1 MFSKIT
7 HRLLLLP
14 IFISCFSLGFGQ
26 ALSASKVACGP
37 CEDYY
42 GMGGWTP
49 AAQSLVIADTIP
61 GRFLLIHIED
71 PDTNTWFI
79 EGDFYIDINNYV
91 TVQSGDTAVFQFSQ
105 NGTYE
110 INFQGIYGIP
120 SGSQCY
126 HYGRV
131 TIEVTGFPMTA
142 ASEPLAL
149 NDLPTVKAFP
159 NPTSGIV
166 HIEWLDKSA
175 SQTVASLLG
184 MRGEV
189 IRSGIRFVDGK
200 MEIDLSEL
208 ANGPY
213 FLTFI
218 GPAKLFVTTII
229 KD

>member
-1 MFSKIT
+1 MSRKI
-7 HRLLLLP
+7 HLLLLLTS
-14 IFISCFSLGFGQ
+14 IFVCSITLGFGQ
-26 ALSASKVACGP
+26 NLPSAKVTCTP

-42 GMGGWTP
+42 GMGGGPP
-49 AAQSLVIADTIP
+49 AAQTLVVADTVP
-61 GRFLLIHIED
+61 GRFLLIHLED

-79 EGDFYIDINNYV
+79 EGDFYIDVNNYA

-105 NGTYE
+105 NGTYT
-110 INFQGIYGIP
+110 INFQGIYGVGGIT
-120 SGSQCY
+120 CY
-126 HYGRV
+126 HYGSV

-149 NDLPTVKAFP
+149 NDLPTIKAFP
-159 NPTSGIV
+159 NPSSGIV
-166 HIEWLDKSA
+166 HVEWQDKSA
-175 SQTVASLLG
+175 SQTVATLLG

-213 FLTFI
+213 HLAFI